1 MVNLPGYPAASVTI
15 ERPCLYL
22 VATPI
27 GNLGDIT
34 LRALRILEQVDG
46 ILTED
51 TRTSSK
57 LLDRYGINRPLET
70 LHEQNETLR
79 AAQIVERIKSGP
91 NALALIS
98 DAGTPLVSDPG
109 YLLARTCHSHG
120 IPVRYVPGASAVLGA
135 LVVSGLPCDRFAF
148 EGFLPPRQAA
158 RRARLTE
165 LKDEPR
171 TLIYFEAPHRIRE
184 TLADMREVLGALRE
198 VCIVRELTKLH
209 ETIYRGSVAQVSTAV
224 EGDANASRGEIV
236 IVVSADEHAP
246 RAAAVPT
253 KLLRFLLTRLSQKDA
268 VEAVSE
274 ATGYP
279 RNLLYAI
286 ALTFKKAREIDSGPD
301 SRQTDQ

>member
-1 MVNLPGYPAASVTI
+1 MFNLPGYPATSVTI

-34 LRALRILEQVDG
+34 LRALRILEQVDV
-46 ILTED
+46 ILAED
-51 TRTSSK
+51 TRTSIK
-57 LLDRYGINRPLET
+57 LLDRYGISKPLEA
-70 LHEQNETLR
+70 LHQQNETLR
-79 AAQIVERIKSGP
+79 AAQVVARINEGP
-91 NALALIS
+91 SALALIS

-109 YLLARTCHSHG
+109 YLLARACHSHK

-158 RRARLTE
+158 RCARLMD

-184 TLADMREVLGALRE
+184 TLADMQEVLGAQRA
-198 VCIVRELTKLH
+198 VCVVRELTKLH
-209 ETIYRGSVAQVSTAV
+209 ETTYRGSVAEVLIAV
-224 EGDANASRGEIV
+224 AGDINASRGEIV
-236 IVVSADEHAP
+236 IVVAPEEHAT
-246 RAAAVPT
+246 REAAVPT
-253 KLLRFLLTRLSQKDA
+253 KLLKSLLTRVSQKDA
-268 VEAVSE
+268 VEAVNE

-279 RNLLYAI
+279 RNLLYAL
-286 ALTFKKAREIDSGPD
+286 ALELKKAH
-301 SRQTDQ
+301 